1 MSFMHI
7 TLDQQD
13 DVVTITLDMAGKS
26 ANLLSQ
32 AVIAEIDEACDQIA
46 AMADIALVMIR
57 SAKPSGFVFGADITE
72 FETLQDTK
80 DVVRLQERAMAM
92 LDKLESLE
100 AVSVALLN
108 GPALGGGLE
117 LALACDYR
125 LGDEAARTMLGFPE
139 VNLGLM
145 PGFAGTARA
154 ARLLGAEAALS
165 YCLSG
170 KPIISA
176 SAALEA
182 GILDG
187 CCEATAFE
195 VTARTLA
202 TKGKRQFVKGSNP
215 IDQKVVDSARQ
226 ALRAKQRD
234 AAIPHALRICDHF
247 EAALSADNF
256 YQCLVEGELHHFP
269 ILMLSEES
277 KAMRHLFAINDKVK
291 KQGRGDPEVSKIAV
305 IGAGTMGADIATFL
319 CFKGFD
325 TYLSDIHQPALR
337 AAKERAQA
345 YFVRKL
351 SDEKAEAAAARFHIA
366 PDDAQL
372 ATCDIIIEAAPE
384 KLGLKQD
391 IWAKLEQ
398 IAGKEAVLA
407 TNTSALDLTAIAA
420 KMAQPHRLLGVH
432 FFNPA
437 TVMPLVEIVTTQDSD
452 DATITRLIKLMTKIG
467 KMPVPVRN
475 SPGFIVNRALLPY
488 IYEAIAMLLD
498 GDEAD
503 QIDEAALSF
512 GMPMGPLE
520 LADLIG
526 LDICLDVGRHLQ
538 LDEAVSQFLEE
549 KIAAGEAGRK
559 SQNGIY
565 AWEGTAAQRPR
576 ARYDDTILS
585 PLSDRFMAPL
595 FAACQACLD
604 EGHVSHPDFVDAAM
618 IHGAGFPAYKGG
630 PQFYRRRAAANQS
643 S

>member
-80 DVVRLQERAMAM
+80 DVVRLQEHAMAM
-92 LDKLESLE
+92 LDKLESLQ

-187 CCEATAFE
+187 CCEASAFE
-195 VTARTLA
+195 ETARTLA
-202 TKGKRQFVKGSNP
+202 TKGKRQFVEGSNP
-215 IDQKVVDSARQ
+215 IDQKMVDSARQ

-247 EAALSADNF
+247 EAASAFSSDN
-256 YQCLVEGELHHFP
+256 
-269 ILMLSEES
+269 
-277 KAMRHLFAINDKVK
+277 
-291 KQGRGDPEVSKIAV
+291 
-305 IGAGTMGADIATFL
+305 
-319 CFKGFD
+319 
-325 TYLSDIHQPALR
+325 LR
-337 AAKERAQA
+337 
-345 YFVRKL
+345 
-351 SDEKAEAAAARFHIA
+351 
-366 PDDAQL
+366 
-372 ATCDIIIEAAPE
+372 
-384 KLGLKQD
+384 
-391 IWAKLEQ
+391 
-398 IAGKEAVLA
+398 
-407 TNTSALDLTAIAA
+407 
-420 KMAQPHRLLGVH
+420 
-432 FFNPA
+432 
-437 TVMPLVEIVTTQDSD
+437 
-452 DATITRLIKLMTKIG
+452 TK
-467 KMPVPVRN
+467 
-475 SPGFIVNRALLPY
+475 
-488 IYEAIAMLLD
+488 
-498 GDEAD
+498 
-503 QIDEAALSF
+503 
-512 GMPMGPLE
+512 
-520 LADLIG
+520 
-526 LDICLDVGRHLQ
+526 
-538 LDEAVSQFLEE
+538 
-549 KIAAGEAGRK
+549 
-559 SQNGIY
+559 
-565 AWEGTAAQRPR
+565 
-576 ARYDDTILS
+576 
-585 PLSDRFMAPL
+585 
-595 FAACQACLD
+595 
-604 EGHVSHPDFVDAAM
+604 
-618 IHGAGFPAYKGG
+618 
-630 PQFYRRRAAANQS
+630 
-643 S
+643 

>member
-1 MSFMHI
+1 MSFKHI
-7 TLDQQD
+7 TVEQQGD
-13 DVVTITLDMAGKS
+13 IVTITLDMAEKS

-32 AVIAEIDEACDQIA
+32 AMIAELDAACDQIA
-46 AMADIALVMIR
+46 ALDDIALVMIR
-57 SAKPSGFVFGADITE
+57 SAKPSGFVFGADIIE
-72 FETLQDTK
+72 FETLQEPK
-80 DVVRLQERAMAM
+80 DVRRLQKRAMAM
-92 LDKLESLE
+92 LDKLESLKV
-100 AVSVALLN
+100 VSVALLN

-125 LGDEAARTMLGFPE
+125 LGEEAARTMLGFPE

-170 KPIISA
+170 KPITSA

-187 CCEATAFE
+187 CCEASAVE
-195 VTARTLA
+195 VTARGLA
-202 TKGKRQFVKGSNP
+202 MKGKRQFDPHDNVSN
-215 IDQKVVDSARQ
+215 QKMVESARE

-234 AAIPHALRICDHF
+234 AAMPHALRICDHF
-247 EAALSADNF
+247 ETALSAEHL
-256 YQCLVEGELHHFP
+256 YQGLIDGELHHFP
-269 ILMLSEES
+269 HLMLSEES

-325 TYLSDIHQPALR
+325 TYLSDIQQPALV
-337 AAKERAQA
+337 AAKERAHT
-345 YFVRKL
+345 YFSRKL
-351 SDEKAEAAAARFHIA
+351 SDDKAEAAANRFHIA

-372 ATCDIIIEAAPE
+372 AACDIIIEAVPE
-384 KLGLKQD
+384 KLALKQD
-391 IWAKLEQ
+391 IWAKMEL
-398 IAGKEAVLA
+398 IAGPDAVLA
-407 TNTSALDLTAIAA
+407 TNTSALDLNDIAT

-437 TVMPLVEIVTTQDSD
+437 TVMPLVEIVTTPDSD
-452 DATITRLIKLMTKIG
+452 DATIRRLIKLMTKIG

-488 IYEAIAMLLD
+488 IYEAIAMYLD
-498 GDEAD
+498 GTVAD

-538 LDEAVSQFLEE
+538 LDEAVSQFLSE
-549 KIAAGEAGRK
+549 KIASGEAGRK
-559 SQNGIY
+559 SQKGIY
-565 AWEGTAAQRPR
+565 AWEGTSAQRPR
-576 ARYDDTILS
+576 ASYDEAALS

-630 PQFYRRRAAANQS
+630 PQFYQRRLAENRS